1 MIQYAFLGVVLV
13 GAGFAIRNATKPVTV
28 QLSPPGAVIFNP
40 APSTGSS
47 TFLGSIT
54 GTPGQ
59 YWDISNTTNPIP
71 SSFVNSISGLPLTQ
85 ITSK

>member
-1 MIQYAFLGVVLV
+1 MIQYAFLGVIII
-13 GAGFAIRNATKPVTV
+13 GAGFAIKNAMKPNIV

-40 APSTGSS
+40 APSTGSA

-59 YWDISNTTNPIP
+59 YWNVSNATNTVP
-71 SSFVNSISGLPLTQ
+71 SNFVNAMSGLPFSNMS
-85 ITSK
+85 SK

>member
-1 MIQYAFLGVVLV
+1 MMQYAFLGIILI
-13 GAGFAIRNATKPVTV
+13 GAGFAIKKAMAPNIV

-59 YWDISNTTNPIP
+59 YWNVSNTTNPIP
-71 SSFVNSISGLPLTQ
+71 SNFVNALSGLPLSNMN
-85 ITSK
+85 SK